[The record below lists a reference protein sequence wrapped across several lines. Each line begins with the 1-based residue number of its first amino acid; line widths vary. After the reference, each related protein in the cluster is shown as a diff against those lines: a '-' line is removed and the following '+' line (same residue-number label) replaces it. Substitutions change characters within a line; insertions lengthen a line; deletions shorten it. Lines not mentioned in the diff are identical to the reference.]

1 LLTLTRVLHVLVLL
15 VALLLTLYT
24 IEPLILHLF
33 RDKHLILILLVDL
46 PHQILWVMRTL
57 TLLVLLQQVFWLAIE
72 ILLALKLLTTVALES
87 AVKVVVLTL
96 RADPATIW
104 EVELV
109 SLLLSILQSLL
120 LLFH

>member
-1 LLTLTRVLHVLVLL
+1 MTRVLHVLVLL
-15 VALLLTLYT
+15 VALLLTLSS

-33 RDKHLILILLVDL
+33 RDKHLILVLLVDL
-46 PHQILWVMRTL
+46 PHEILWVMWTL
-57 TLLVLLQQVFWLAIE
+57 TLLVLLQQVFRLPVE
-72 ILLALKLLTTVALES
+72 ILLALKLLTTIALES

>member
-15 VALLLTLYT
+15 VALLLTLSS

-33 RDKHLILILLVDL
+33 RDKHLILVLLVDL
-46 PHQILWVMRTL
+46 PHEILWVMWTL
-57 TLLVLLQQVFWLAIE
+57 TLLVLLQQVFRLPVE
-72 ILLALKLLTTVALES
+72 ILLALKLLTTIALES